1 MCHRGTFAKTNK
13 KKNKKKKN
21 SQTPGEAVTQGLKEK
36 IIKLIHNKQIEIPV
50 YFFVL
55 LCDLQF

>member
-1 MCHRGTFAKTNK
+1 MCHRGTFATFFPK
-13 KKNKKKKN
+13 KEKKEAAKPREGTGRDSQSKK
-21 SQTPGEAVTQGLKEK
+21 K
-36 IIKLIHNKQIEIPV
+36 IIKLIHNKLIEIPV